1 MRLEISKH
9 ISENFR
15 KLLENRV
22 HIKDNQTYFNE
33 SPLVMKYVFALEKQL
48 PPAITQPLLFSPYRP
63 RWPEDLDEKRSMI
76 KQIQERDRLL
86 FFPFDRI
93 DSFSSTAFRSS

>member
-48 PPAITQPLLFSPYRP
+48 PPGNNTTIAFFSLSSPLAG
-63 RWPEDLDEKRSMI
+63 RSG
-76 KQIQERDRLL
+76 
-86 FFPFDRI
+86 
-93 DSFSSTAFRSS
+93 